1 LGVKPDFG
9 FTDVPRA
16 KLLYIHRRDADTDI
30 YFVSNQKAD
39 YTETDCTFRVSGK
52 QPELWHPD
60 SGLIEPAPLWREKD
74 GRTTV
79 RVRFDPFGSVFV
91 VFRGQPLQ
99 ADPFVSVAF
108 AEKNKAGAKH
118 TLEIRKAVYG
128 LLDQAP
134 AKTVD
139 VTAKLAAMVRDGKLV
154 VAAEND
160 IAGDPAPLVIKQ
172 MRVEYVYD
180 GRPLTVIVHE
190 KEYVDIGRIE
200 PPQYGLAVAANG
212 TCVLTSNTTGAFTLT
227 AASGKIRTVEV
238 PSVADPLEVAGP
250 WELRFP
256 PKWGAPESVTLERLI
271 SWPQHKDDGVK
282 YFSGT
287 ATYVKQLDVPAA
299 MLGEGK
305 ALYLD
310 LGMVKN
316 LAEVSLNGQNL
327 GVLWKPP
334 FRVEIS
340 GLAKPGSNRLEI
352 KVTNLWPNRLIGDQ
366 KLPEKDRFTWTTFN
380 PYKADSPLL
389 DSGLL
394 GPVML
399 QPALRV
405 EVK

>member
-1 LGVKPDFG
+1 M
-9 FTDVPRA
+9 
-16 KLLYIHRRDADTDI
+16 
-30 YFVSNQKAD
+30 
-39 YTETDCTFRVSGK
+39 
-52 QPELWHPD
+52 
-60 SGLIEPAPLWREKD
+60 
-74 GRTTV
+74 
-79 RVRFDPFGSVFV
+79 RFDPFGSVFV
-91 VFRGQPLQ
+91 VFRDRPEQ

-108 AEKNKAGAKH
+108 AEKNKAAAKH

-128 LLDQAP
+128 QLDQAP

-160 IAGDPAPLVIKQ
+160 IAGDPAPLIIKQ

-180 GRPLTVIVHE
+180 GRPLTVIVNE

-212 TCVLTSNTTGAFTLT
+212 TCVLTSNTPGVFTLT
-227 AASGKIRTVEV
+227 AASGKTRTVEV

-256 PKWGAPESVTLERLI
+256 PKWGAPESVTLDRLI

-287 ATYVKQLDVPAA
+287 ATYVKQFDVPQA

-305 ALYLD
+305 KLYLD

-340 GLAKPGSNRLEI
+340 GLAKPGPNRLEI